1 MAKRHS
7 SAIAKSPGKV
17 DLDPVLDFMRL
28 LWRVEHGLQSASK
41 QMEATLG
48 ITGPQ
53 RLVLRI
59 VTDRPG
65 LSAGELANIV
75 HLHPSTITGILQ
87 RLVRKRLIRR
97 ERDPQDSRRIRL
109 QSRPAARTFVA
120 ASAVTVESAVTSALE
135 GIPRPRVH
143 HAREVLSAIAEALM
157 DRCHSSAAAPTSHE
171 RNRRRRPRR
180 GQRIVS
186 ASGLVTSP

>member
-1 MAKRHS
+1 MAKRRP
-7 SAIAKSPGKV
+7 APIAKSPGTA

-41 QMEATLG
+41 KMEATLG

-109 QSRPAARTFVA
+109 QSRPAAKTFVA
-120 ASAVTVESAVTSALE
+120 PSTVTVESAVTRALE
-135 GIPRPRVH
+135 SIPTPRVH
-143 HAREVLSAIAEALM
+143 HARQVLSAIAEALM
-157 DRCHSSAAAPTSHE
+157 DRCHNSALASRSHDQSC
-171 RNRRRRPRR
+171 RKHPRHRRHI
-180 GQRIVS
+180 GS
-186 ASGLVTSP
+186 

>member
-1 MAKRHS
+1 MAKRRS
-7 SAIAKSPGKV
+7 AAIAKSPGTV

-109 QSRPAARTFVA
+109 QSRPAASTFVA
-120 ASAVTVESAVTSALE
+120 PSTVTVESAVTSALE
-135 GIPRPRVH
+135 GIARPRVH
-143 HAREVLSAIAEALM
+143 HAREVLSAIAEVLM
-157 DRCHSSAAAPTSHE
+157 DRCRSSAAVPTSHD
-171 RNRRRRPRR
+171 RNGRKRPRRRR
-180 GQRIVS
+180 RI
-186 ASGLVTSP
+186 AS